1 MIEPH
6 GERVELR
13 LPVLAVAVEP
23 QRGLEDRPG
32 VEPAPADPAGALLLD
47 EAGADK
53 DLDVARHRLQ
63 RNVEPLGELRHQE
76 LAALE
81 MHEDRAPHR
90 IGQRREHLV
99 EHGLVGIVVG
109 MADEAEARLGHDRLS
124 TIWLIIN
131 HTVDYLS
138 IRIRRSNHA

>member
-13 LPVLAVAVEP
+13 LPILAVAVEP

-32 VEPAPADPAGALLLD
+32 VEPAPADPAGALLFY

-63 RNVEPLGELRHQE
+63 RNVERCRQLRDEQI
-76 LAALE
+76 LAIE
-81 MHEDRAPHR
+81 PRQHRAADR
-90 IGQRREHLV
+90 IGKRGKDAVEQHLRAI
-99 EHGLVGIVVG
+99 ERAYGFCR
-109 MADEAEARLGHDRLS
+109 D
-124 TIWLIIN
+124 
-131 HTVDYLS
+131 
-138 IRIRRSNHA
+138 HA